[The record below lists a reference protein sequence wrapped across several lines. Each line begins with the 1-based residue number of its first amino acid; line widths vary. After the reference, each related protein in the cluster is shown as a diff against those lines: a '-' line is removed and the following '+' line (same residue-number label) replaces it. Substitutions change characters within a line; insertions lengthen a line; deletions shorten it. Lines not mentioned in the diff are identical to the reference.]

1 MTHDEYVKQAEDL
14 IREGRFEEAAAL
26 INPLLSRHE
35 QPDAKLLFT
44 ASVIYE
50 GQGKFLDALGIIN
63 EVAEEGADIPGLY
76 YHLGN
81 VQKGLENLKAA
92 AMSYARSIE
101 MEPEDIRAYNS
112 LGCVYTL
119 LEEHDKARAI
129 LSKGL
134 SLAPSDPDLM
144 RSYATLPAVGSE
156 LETLKPAPE
165 EEPAEEPAE
174 VVVSVPEVPAA
185 PVSDKAPA
193 EPAAID
199 LQDPALFKLFKY
211 LMRLSE
217 SLPEDKR
224 EEFMHSSE
232 RSVLEGIIKK
242 LSSG

>member
-1 MTHDEYVKQAEDL
+1 MAQDEYVKQAEDL

-26 INPLLSRHE
+26 INPLLSKHE

-44 ASVIYE
+44 AGVIYE
-50 GQGKFLDALGIIN
+50 GQGKFLDALGILN
-63 EVAEEGADIPGLY
+63 EVAEKEAEIPGLY
-76 YHLGN
+76 YHLGT
-81 VQKGLENLKAA
+81 VQKGLGNLKAA

-101 MEPEDIRAYNS
+101 MDPEDIRAYNS

-134 SLAPSDPDLM
+134 SLAPADPDLM
-144 RSYATLPAVGSE
+144 RSYAALPAVGSE
-156 LETLKPAPE
+156 LEAQKPAPE
-165 EEPAEEPAE
+165 EEPAEVAA
-174 VVVSVPEVPAA
+174 SVPEVPAA
-185 PVSDKAPA
+185 LVSDEVPA
-193 EPAAID
+193 EPVLID
-199 LQDPALFKLFKY
+199 VQDLALFKLFKY

-242 LSSG
+242 LSSI